1 MEKRKQVKLS
11 IDEEIWK
18 NYKRLCGQ
26 AQLSVNDDLKWFLNP
41 SRRVEGFMKRDIEK
55 INRQFGKK
63 IKEAFG
69 DKDAS
74 DTREKNK

>member
-1 MEKRKQVKLS
+1 MEKRKQVKLT
-11 IDEEIWK
+11 IDEKIWN
-18 NYKRLCGQ
+18 NYKKICKK
-26 AQLSVNDDLKWFLNP
+26 AQFSVNDDLKWFLVP
-41 SRRVEGFMKRDIEK
+41 SQRIEIFIKRDTEK